1 MRVLWTAVALLAL
14 GVSDAG
20 AGVLDRAK
28 ETGELRIAYRDDAQ
42 PFSFTDAHGKAA
54 GYSVA
59 LCEAVAREAAAEIGS
74 AELKLTMVEV
84 GAADRLTPWRTARPT
99 SCARPRP

>member
-1 MRVLWTAVALLAL
+1 MRDTGILAAMLVLVAGTA
-14 GVSDAG
+14 S

-42 PFSFTDAHGKAA
+42 PFSFTDAQGKAA

-59 LCEAVAREAAAEIGS
+59 LCGAVAREAAAEIGS
-74 AELKLTMVEV
+74 A
-84 GAADRLTPWRTARPT
+84 
-99 SCARPRP
+99 S